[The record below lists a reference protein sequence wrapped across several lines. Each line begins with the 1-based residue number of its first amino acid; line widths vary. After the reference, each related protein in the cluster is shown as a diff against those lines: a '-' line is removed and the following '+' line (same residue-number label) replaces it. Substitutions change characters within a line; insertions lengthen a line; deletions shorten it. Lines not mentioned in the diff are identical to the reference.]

1 MTIPAENQY
10 PRRLLLLKRLTAVL
24 QGITPGNDFPFDLS
38 ASVFRGKSVYSP
50 DSSPLP
56 MLSILESGR
65 PDSGLFAG
73 TTKQHYSETWDLLLQ
88 GFAQNDQ
95 ANPTDPA
102 HWLFA
107 AVQERL
113 LVITAQNRHTGQGID
128 PVSYMLGGLLS
139 DFLVGPP
146 VVRPPDNQVSSTA
159 FFYLP
164 LRAVF
169 QTDNT
174 TPYITAE

>member
-1 MTIPAENQY
+1 MTIPAANQL
-10 PRRLLLLKRLTAVL
+10 PRRLAILKALTAHL
-24 QGITPGNDFPFDLS
+24 QGITPANGYPFDLS
-38 ASVFRGKSVYSP
+38 ASVFRGKTVYSP

-73 TTKQHYSETWDLLLQ
+73 SGKHAYAETWDLLLQ
-88 GFAQNDQ
+88 GFSQNDPN
-95 ANPTDPA
+95 NPTDSA

-113 LVITAQNRHTGQGID
+113 VAVIAQNPHTGQGVD
-128 PVSYMLGGLLS
+128 PVAFRLGGLIADL
-139 DFLVGPP
+139 LIGPP

-174 TPYITAE
+174 QPYVTVE